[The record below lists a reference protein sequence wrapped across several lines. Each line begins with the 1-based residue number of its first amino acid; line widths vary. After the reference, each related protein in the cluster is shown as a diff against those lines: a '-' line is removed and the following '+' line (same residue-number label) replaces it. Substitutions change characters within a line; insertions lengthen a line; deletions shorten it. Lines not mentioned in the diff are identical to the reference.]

1 MCGSI
6 PLPPADPTATADT
19 KRRKINIRIIAS
31 KRKPYVVRREERI
44 KKRKILENEI
54 KEKECKWW
62 KRRKDREE
70 IQKLQEKLQKII
82 EEEKE
87 DQTNASLEVKWQEQ
101 ERKIEE
107 LKASI
112 EKRKKKIEKIRHSDE
127 WL

>member
-1 MCGSI
+1 M
-6 PLPPADPTATADT
+6 
-19 KRRKINIRIIAS
+19 
-31 KRKPYVVRREERI
+31 
-44 KKRKILENEI
+44 ENEI

-112 EKRKKKIEKIRHSDE
+112 EKRKKKIVKIRHSDE

>member
-1 MCGSI
+1 M
-6 PLPPADPTATADT
+6 
-19 KRRKINIRIIAS
+19 
-31 KRKPYVVRREERI
+31 RREERI

>member
-1 MCGSI
+1 
-6 PLPPADPTATADT
+6 
-19 KRRKINIRIIAS
+19 
-31 KRKPYVVRREERI
+31 VRREERI